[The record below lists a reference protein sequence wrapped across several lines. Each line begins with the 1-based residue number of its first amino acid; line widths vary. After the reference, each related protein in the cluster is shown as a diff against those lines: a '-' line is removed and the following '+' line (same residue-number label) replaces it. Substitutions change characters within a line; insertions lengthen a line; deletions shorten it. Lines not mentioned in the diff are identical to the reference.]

1 MISPFRDE
9 TRVME
14 GKIIIVTGSNSGIG
28 KATVKSLVGMGATVV
43 MAVRNREKGEMARDE
58 IAEKTGS
65 ESVSVMVCDMASRDS
80 ITRFSDEFRSK
91 HDRLDVLI
99 NNAGAVFAKRRLSVD
114 GIESSMAV
122 NYLGPF
128 RLTQELF
135 PLLETSAPSR
145 IVNVSS
151 GLSGSAEIDF
161 DDLQREKGYKGM
173 QAYAGSKLMLTT
185 YSLELARH
193 LEGTGVTANVVE
205 PGFVATNLG
214 RNSGSLLNSVMF
226 TLVRP
231 MQITPQKAAENTV
244 YAATAPELEGVSGMI
259 FAKKQEKE
267 APPITQDGEARR
279 RLWEETTRLLGIDD
293 DSAI

>member
-1 MISPFRDE
+1 MDDQ
-9 TRVME
+9 VV
-14 GKIIIVTGSNSGIG
+14 IVTGSNSGIG
-28 KATVKSLVGMGATVV
+28 KATAKALAGMGATVV
-43 MAVRNREKGEMARDE
+43 MAVRNMERGEIVQEE
-58 IAEKTGS
+58 IVEETGN
-65 ESVSVMVCDMASRDS
+65 ESVSVMVCDLASRDS
-80 ITRFSDEFRSK
+80 IKRFSDEFRSR

-122 NYLGPF
+122 NYIGPF
-128 RLTQELF
+128 LLTRELL
-135 PLLETSAPSR
+135 PLLEASAPSR

-151 GLSGSAEIDF
+151 GLSGNAEFDF
-161 DDLQREKGYKGM
+161 DDLQRETGYKGM

-185 YSLELARH
+185 YTLELARR

-231 MQITPQKAAENTV
+231 MQITPEKAAENTV
-244 YAATAPELEGVSGMI
+244 YAATSPDLEGVTGKVFS
-259 FAKKQEKE
+259 KKQEKE
-267 APPITQDGEARR
+267 TPPITHDGEARR
-279 RLWEETTRLLGIDD
+279 RLWEEALRLLGIDD
-293 DSAI
+293 NSPL

>member
-1 MISPFRDE
+1 M
-9 TRVME
+9 ME

-28 KATVKSLVGMGATVV
+28 KATAKALAGMGAAVV
-43 MAVRNREKGEMARDE
+43 MAVRSGERGEMARAE
-58 IAEKTGS
+58 IAEETGN
-65 ESVSVMVCDMASRDS
+65 ESVSVMVCDVASRDS
-80 ITRFSDEFRSK
+80 IKRFSDEFRSR

-99 NNAGAVFAKRRLSVD
+99 NNAGAVFAKRQLSVD

-128 RLTQELF
+128 LLTRELF
-135 PLLETSAPSR
+135 SLLEASAPSR
-145 IVNVSS
+145 VVNVSS
-151 GLSGSAEIDF
+151 GLSGTGEIDF

-185 YSLELARH
+185 YTFELARR

-231 MQITPQKAAENTV
+231 MQITPEKAAENSV
-244 YAATAPELEGVSGMI
+244 YAAASPDLEGVTGKV

-267 APPITQDGEARR
+267 PPPFTQDGEARR
-279 RLWEETTRLLGIDD
+279 RLWEETLQLLRIDD
-293 DSAI
+293 TSPI

>member
-1 MISPFRDE
+1 
-9 TRVME
+9 
-14 GKIIIVTGSNSGIG
+14 
-28 KATVKSLVGMGATVV
+28 
-43 MAVRNREKGEMARDE
+43 
-58 IAEKTGS
+58 
-65 ESVSVMVCDMASRDS
+65 MVCDLASKVS
-80 ITRFSDEFRSK
+80 IKRFSDEFNSK

-99 NNAGAVFAKRRLSVD
+99 NNAGAVFAKRQLSVD

-122 NYLGPF
+122 NYIGPF
-128 RLTQELF
+128 RLSQALF
-135 PLLETSAPSR
+135 PLLKTSAPSR

-185 YSLELARH
+185 YTLELARR
-193 LEGTGVTANVVE
+193 LEGTGITANVVE

-231 MQITPQKAAENTV
+231 MQITPDKAAENTV
-244 YAATAPELEGVSGMI
+244 YAATAPELEGVSGRI

-267 APPITQDGEARR
+267 SPPITLDGGARR
-279 RLWEETTRLLGIDD
+279 RLWDETHRLLGPNYESGI
-293 DSAI
+293 

>member
-1 MISPFRDE
+1 
-9 TRVME
+9 ME
-14 GKIIIVTGSNSGIG
+14 GKVVIVTGSNSGIG
-28 KATVKSLVGMGATVV
+28 KATASALAVMGATVV
-43 MAVRNREKGEMARDE
+43 MAVRNREKGEMARAE
-58 IAEKTGS
+58 ITEETGNK
-65 ESVSVMVCDMASRDS
+65 SVSVMVCDVASRDS
-80 ITRFSDEFRSK
+80 IRRFAEAFK
-91 HDRLDVLI
+91 GEYGRLDALI

-128 RLTQELF
+128 SLTRELL
-135 PLLETSAPSR
+135 PLLEASAPSR

-173 QAYAGSKLMLTT
+173 KAYAGSKLMLTT
-185 YSLELARH
+185 HTLELATR

-231 MQITPQKAAENTV
+231 MQITPEKAAENTV
-244 YAATAPELEGVSGMI
+244 YAATSPELEGVTGKI
-259 FAKKQEKE
+259 YAKKQEKE
-267 APPITQDGEARR
+267 APPFTQGEEARR
-279 RLWEETTRLLGIDD
+279 RLWEDTLRLLGIDD
-293 DSAI
+293 TFPL